1 MLLAR
6 ERPDARALLSPLS
19 TRAMLGHWHAQQARI
34 RNRSIRRFLGITG
47 VGHSVTNAE
56 VRFIAIPSES
66 EGTSGK
72 LDLHLEHAR
81 VLPAWHECRPC
92 DHGRDS

>member
-56 VRFIAIPSES
+56 VRFIAIPSE
-66 EGTSGK
+66 GDGASGK

-81 VLPAWHECRPC
+81 VVPAESADRLVL
-92 DHGRDS
+92 D